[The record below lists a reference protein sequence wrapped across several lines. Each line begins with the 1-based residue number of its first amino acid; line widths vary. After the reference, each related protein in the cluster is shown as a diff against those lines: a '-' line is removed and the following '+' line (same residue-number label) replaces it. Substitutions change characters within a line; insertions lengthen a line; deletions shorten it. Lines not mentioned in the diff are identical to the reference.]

1 MFSGRQARDFAIQSS
16 HSSIR
21 FTRQI
26 IVPTLGIIMLDTS
39 FARPLGDAG
48 NAASWP
54 FPVLIERVAGAFA
67 EPVVTGQFANV
78 LPFVEAGRKL
88 VQQGAIALTTTCG
101 FLVRYQR
108 QLQSEFTVPVLTS
121 TLTQFAR
128 LQAALKVERIAILTI
143 DAPALDAAVRAV
155 AAILVNA
162 LVFALP
168 RDSHFVS
175 AIFGGI
181 VPLAIDKAEAEWVN
195 LALNCQREHP
205 DIGLW
210 LFECANM
217 PPYAAAITRA
227 TGRPVYDALTLGH
240 ELFAAASAATMA

>member
-1 MFSGRQARDFAIQSS
+1 
-16 HSSIR
+16 
-21 FTRQI
+21 
-26 IVPTLGIIMLDTS
+26 MLDTS

-67 EPVVTGQFANV
+67 QPVVKGQFATV

-88 VQQGAIALTTTCG
+88 VQHGAIALTTTCG

-108 QLQSEFTVPVLTS
+108 QLQSEFTTPVLTS

-128 LQAALKVERIAILTI
+128 LQAALVGTRVAILTI
-143 DAPALDAAVRAV
+143 DATALDASVRSLAGI
-155 AAILVNA
+155 AGDA

-175 AIFGGI
+175 AILGGI

-195 LALNCQREHP
+195 LALNCQRDHP

-227 TGRPVYDALTLGH
+227 TGRPVYDALTLGR
-240 ELFAAASAATMA
+240 ELFAAASAATTA

>member
-1 MFSGRQARDFAIQSS
+1 
-16 HSSIR
+16 
-21 FTRQI
+21 
-26 IVPTLGIIMLDTS
+26 MLDTS

-67 EPVVTGQFANV
+67 QPVVKGQFATV

-88 VQQGAIALTTTCG
+88 VQHGAIALTTTCG

-108 QLQSEFTVPVLTS
+108 QLQSEFTTPVLTS

-128 LQAALKVERIAILTI
+128 LQAALVGTRVAILTI
-143 DAPALDAAVRAV
+143 DATALDASVRSLAGIAVD
-155 AAILVNA
+155 
-162 LVFALP
+162 ALP

-175 AIFGGI
+175 AILGGV

-195 LALNCQREHP
+195 LALNCQRKHP

-227 TGRPVYDALTLGH
+227 TGCPVYDALTLGR
-240 ELFAAASAATMA
+240 ELFAAASAATTA